1 MDNYNRGLRNPPIVI
16 SDVNITKIE
25 VWVTNVGIT
34 ATVGARNVIGF
45 MDLAENDPYDNNLI
59 TALTNFPD
67 NSSNSLYA
75 QINTD
80 PLIRQ
85 YTSASETHWIGL

>member
-1 MDNYNRGLRNPPIVI
+1 MEVFKIKELYINADEYEDNRHFFLAKYFVDNYNRGLRNPPIVI

-45 MDLAENDPYDNNLI
+45 MDLAENDPYTI
-59 TALTNFPD
+59 T
-67 NSSNSLYA
+67 
-75 QINTD
+75 
-80 PLIRQ
+80 
-85 YTSASETHWIGL
+85 